1 MSAPLSGWMMDVPTM
16 TDADERTNDKRYRVP
31 LSSQADTKCCETR
44 TGSAS
49 ERADDERTDD
59 TDERTDD
66 KRYDSSELKIYL
78 RQILRDKNREC
89 L

>member
-1 MSAPLSGWMMDVPTM
+1 MMDVPTM

-59 TDERTDD
+59 SNERTDDGDERTDD